1 MQACSNLFRSRMQ
14 LRNFIRR
21 HKWRLR
27 PVKRAVLPLRNL
39 KRAGVALLRK
49 PPFARSTVEYAG
61 PSLGGARQ
69 IYPGERVQSWP
80 HRLPDS
86 TPDTTLSEPAW
97 IFELNNI
104 DFWERYG
111 GSVVTSDNVLLADLS
126 PEVWGVENHPI
137 FSQFRLPKPRMLGGR
152 TAIAV
157 TPEAPGNYYHWLIDL
172 LPRLCLIR
180 SFDDFESFSHLL
192 VNGSRALYEES
203 SLRAL
208 GAPLEKI
215 SYVDNSD
222 RFQIAKATIPSMDHH
237 SKVIAPWKIQ
247 TLRAV
252 RDSLPR
258 PAGARARRLYI
269 SRKKA
274 AVRRVINETELAKI
288 LCEAGFTIVEL
299 ELLSWPEQ
307 IALFSDAEV
316 VVAPHG
322 AALANIVFCQPSALL
337 AEISTRTGY
346 RDYYLRLAA
355 SSGVRYCFLE
365 AQPRVTATSS
375 LRATENEDMIVEV
388 KSVQDLLRSL

>member
-39 KRAGVALLRK
+39 KRAGVTLLRK

-61 PSLGGARQ
+61 RSLESARQ

-80 HRLPDS
+80 SPLPDS
-86 TPDTTLSEPAW
+86 ASKTTRSEPAW
-97 IFELNNI
+97 IFELKDI
-104 DFWERYG
+104 DFWGRYG
-111 GSVVTSDNVLLADLS
+111 GSVVTADNVLLVDLS
-126 PEVWGVENHPI
+126 PEVWGIENHPI
-137 FSQFRLPKPRMLGGR
+137 FSQFRLPKPRILQGR

-180 SFDDFESFSHLL
+180 SVQGFESFDHLL
-192 VNGSRALYEES
+192 VNGSRAHYEES

-208 GAPLEKI
+208 GVPLEKI
-215 SYVDNSD
+215 SYVDNRD
-222 RFQIAKATIPSMDHH
+222 RFHIAKATIPSMDHY
-237 SKVIAPWKIQ
+237 SNVIAPWKVQ
-247 TLRAV
+247 TLRTV

-269 SRKKA
+269 SRKSA
-274 AVRRVINETELAKI
+274 AVRRVINEAELANI
-288 LCEAGFTIVEL
+288 LREAGFAIVEL
-299 ELLSWPEQ
+299 EFLSWSEQ

-337 AEISTRTGY
+337 AEISTRTGS

-355 SSGVRYCFLE
+355 SSGVRYSFLE

-375 LRATENEDMIVEV
+375 LRATENEDMIVDV
-388 KSVQDLLRSL
+388 KSVQELLRSV